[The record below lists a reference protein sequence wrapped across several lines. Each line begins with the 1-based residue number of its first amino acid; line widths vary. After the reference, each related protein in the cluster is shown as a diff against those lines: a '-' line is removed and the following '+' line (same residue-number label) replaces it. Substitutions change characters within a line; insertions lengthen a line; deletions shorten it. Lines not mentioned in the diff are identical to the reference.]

1 VFAISCL
8 LPSPEVIVKQYASN
22 PIAIKS
28 YVYALVTQG
37 GAHVMDLWYAYA
49 IIVAC
54 LVYILTSR
62 PPVYLMD
69 FSVFE
74 PPLDWRVS
82 RSEIIMIL
90 RKMKC
95 FNEESISFMQRLLDK
110 SGTGEATHWPPG
122 TVKLIRPTVTP
133 AKFIPQPLDGAKPS
147 AISTPSHLE
156 YTPLNDDVPDLS
168 ITAAR
173 NVAEMVLCATFQDL
187 LNRTGIKAKDVDFL
201 IVNCSLFNP
210 TPSLASM
217 VTRAFGL
224 RSDVR
229 TYNLGGMGCSASLIS
244 IDLAKQLLENSRN
257 STAVVLSTEEI
268 TQQMYRGDRKDLLLQ
283 NTLFRVGGAAILL
296 SNKFADG
303 FRAKYKLLHTVRTQ
317 DMSQEAKEAVF
328 QCQDTNGQQGIS
340 LSREIVKVAGGALKT
355 NLTML
360 GPQILPIR
368 EQVRVVWSIA
378 RRSAAPYL
386 NSFAA
391 ALGFSPTSKT
401 AENGKAAAIFEKPP
415 VYVPDFKKA
424 VTHFCIHAGGRAV
437 IEGIE
442 KNLNLSPHHTA
453 PSRATLFHWGNTS
466 SSSIWYELRYVEGEN
481 DREGS
486 FREEK
491 AVAAAAVGLNKSAA
505 SSSTSSSSSKVSLGA
520 AAESSVDG
528 GTPPGWDPDKKW
540 HLPDYENRHIRRGER
555 VLQIAFGSGFK
566 CNSAVWLRMR

>member
-1 VFAISCL
+1 M
-8 LPSPEVIVKQYASN
+8 KQYASN
-22 PIAIKS
+22 PIAVKS
-28 YVYALVTQG
+28 YVYALVSQG
-37 GAHVMDLWYAYA
+37 GTHVMELWYAYA

-74 PPLDWRVS
+74 PPEDWRVS
-82 RSEIIMIL
+82 RSEIIAIL
-90 RKMKC
+90 SKMNC
-95 FNEESISFMQRLLDK
+95 FSEESLSFMQRLLDK

-133 AKFIPQPLDGAKPS
+133 AKFIPQALDGEAAPPVRT
-147 AISTPSHLE
+147 TPSHLE
-156 YTPLNDDVPDLS
+156 YTPPNNDMPDLS

-173 NVAEMVLCATFQDL
+173 NVAEMVLCSTFQDL

-224 RSDVR
+224 RKDVR

-257 STAVVLSTEEI
+257 STAVVLSTEEL

-303 FRAKYKLLHTVRTQ
+303 FRAKYKLLHTVRVQ

-328 QCQDTNGQQGIS
+328 QCQDANAQQGIS

-386 NSFAA
+386 NACAA
-391 ALGFSPTSKT
+391 ALGFSPSSKS
-401 AENGKAAAIFEKPP
+401 AETGKAAAIFEKPP

-481 DREGS
+481 DRGGS
-486 FREEK
+486 SGVGGGGGG
-491 AVAAAAVGLNKSAA
+491 ATAVGSNKPAA
-505 SSSTSSSSSKVSLGA
+505 ESSSSPMSSSSTSTSSSSDNS
-520 AAESSVDG
+520 D
-528 GTPPGWDPDKKW
+528 TPPGWEPHRKW
-540 HLPDYENRHIRRGER
+540 QLPEYENRHIRRGER